1 MAPTDFSLD
10 LQGLWLAMQSNDD
23 DFCKA
28 LGQRIAHLR
37 KARGLT
43 QVQLCAILN
52 VAQQTLSHYEGGNL
66 RVPLGLLPK
75 LADIFE
81 LSLDELM
88 TGQPAPKHPGKRGPV
103 SRLQQQLL
111 AIEAM
116 PKAQQRMVSRVID
129 ALIAQHGGQ
138 PQTVTDTER
147 HTG

>member
-1 MAPTDFSLD
+1 
-10 LQGLWLAMQSNDD
+10 MQNDD
-23 DFCKA
+23 EAFCKA

-116 PKAQQRMVSRVID
+116 PKAQQKIVAGVID
-129 ALIAQHGGQ
+129 TFIAQHGGHA
-138 PQTVTDTER
+138 QTTTETEQR
-147 HTG
+147 TG